1 MGKTKICC
9 LDVSNEIIDYL
20 STDFDVY
27 DGSLGKRINIP
38 ELGGIRLLLNNNF
51 PDNLHEYDILIDEM
65 QKEDCITYKEKENR
79 REIILGDNSSYFIS
93 AYLQNMFDPI
103 PFACRLLKEQCTKKK
118 DKIPIKILFQ
128 KAKYNIEYK
137 LINEIDNSSEEYQF
151 SNYDHIKD
159 CTKDVISGQKVTLCD
174 NNFSKI
180 FFEKFLDKITYSQ
193 TYFNPNKNKE
203 ETNEFSSSIF
213 FIPLL
218 KNSNGDIVSY
228 AFKDENEI
236 TFMIPKIESKLEL
249 LKILFNEILY
259 SNFSEYFPTITA
271 NSWTKQTIYGLP
283 GNNEFLEK
291 IEANKQS
298 YIEQKQKL
306 ETDIEKNN
314 LKYNFLHTLLTE
326 TGDPLVKAV
335 IKFLKW
341 LGFENAVEK
350 DKTAENGLFEEDIQ
364 IDLGEKGLLIIE
376 VKGINGTSK
385 DAECS
390 QIHKIKHRRC
400 KERNK
405 FDVFA
410 LYIVNNE
417 KNIEPLKR
425 TIPPFNEIQIKD
437 AINDERGL
445 LSTWQLFNLY
455 FNIENGFITKEQ
467 ARNYLLKFGLINF
480 IPDLIDL
487 GKPDKFYKSNTVV
500 CLKINNLE
508 IKVGDYL
515 IYELDGRYYK
525 EKIMEIQENK
535 ESKQMVYNGSFGF
548 KLSNK
553 IPNVKQLYFENKK

>member
-1 MGKTKICC
+1 
-9 LDVSNEIIDYL
+9 
-20 STDFDVY
+20 
-27 DGSLGKRINIP
+27 
-38 ELGGIRLLLNNNF
+38 
-51 PDNLHEYDILIDEM
+51 
-65 QKEDCITYKEKENR
+65 
-79 REIILGDNSSYFIS
+79 
-93 AYLQNMFDPI
+93 
-103 PFACRLLKEQCTKKK
+103 
-118 DKIPIKILFQ
+118 
-128 KAKYNIEYK
+128 
-137 LINEIDNSSEEYQF
+137 
-151 SNYDHIKD
+151 
-159 CTKDVISGQKVTLCD
+159 
-174 NNFSKI
+174 
-180 FFEKFLDKITYSQ
+180 
-193 TYFNPNKNKE
+193 
-203 ETNEFSSSIF
+203 
-213 FIPLL
+213 
-218 KNSNGDIVSY
+218 
-228 AFKDENEI
+228 
-236 TFMIPKIESKLEL
+236 
-249 LKILFNEILY
+249 
-259 SNFSEYFPTITA
+259 
-271 NSWTKQTIYGLP
+271 
-283 GNNEFLEK
+283 
-291 IEANKQS
+291 
-298 YIEQKQKL
+298 
-306 ETDIEKNN
+306 
-314 LKYNFLHTLLTE
+314 
-326 TGDPLVKAV
+326 
-335 IKFLKW
+335 

-350 DKTAENGLFEEDIQ
+350 DKSAENGLFEEDIQ